1 MANINNTWAKFIS
14 IGKYIGA
21 GLIVYSLIAGLLVPL
36 KPGILAV
43 EPVTLDAGKQS
54 VIHVTGYNT
63 HFEEG
68 KELSAFLKFNDG
80 TFLESANNLVRSGNK
95 MDIAFHIPY
104 PLPFPD
110 RVSDAVLVVNSP
122 EDGTMIKPAAVTV
135 RQAVLPVATE
145 MDGVFVKDA
154 GKLHIHDAWSF
165 PYRGILEETI
175 RNIFYHVPLWIA
187 MVVLFVLSVVSSLY
201 FLKTKQEKY
210 DEIAVATTSIGI
222 LLGIL
227 GLATGAV
234 WAKNTWGQY
243 WSGDIKQSMTAIA
256 LLIYFAYFILRSSLE
271 DDVKKYSLSA
281 VYNIFAFVALI
292 PLIFVIP
299 RLTDSLHPGNGGNPA
314 LGGEDLDNSM
324 RLVFYPA
331 CIGWILLSLWMSDI
345 LRRIIRLER
354 STQND

>member
-1 MANINNTWAKFIS
+1 M
-14 IGKYIGA
+14 
-21 GLIVYSLIAGLLVPL
+21 
-36 KPGILAV
+36 
-43 EPVTLDAGKQS
+43 
-54 VIHVTGYNT
+54 
-63 HFEEG
+63 
-68 KELSAFLKFNDG
+68 
-80 TFLESANNLVRSGNK
+80 
-95 MDIAFHIPY
+95 
-104 PLPFPD
+104 
-110 RVSDAVLVVNSP
+110 
-122 EDGTMIKPAAVTV
+122 
-135 RQAVLPVATE
+135 
-145 MDGVFVKDA
+145 
-154 GKLHIHDAWSF
+154 
-165 PYRGILEETI
+165 
-175 RNIFYHVPLWIA
+175 
-187 MVVLFVLSVVSSLY
+187 FVLSVVSSLY